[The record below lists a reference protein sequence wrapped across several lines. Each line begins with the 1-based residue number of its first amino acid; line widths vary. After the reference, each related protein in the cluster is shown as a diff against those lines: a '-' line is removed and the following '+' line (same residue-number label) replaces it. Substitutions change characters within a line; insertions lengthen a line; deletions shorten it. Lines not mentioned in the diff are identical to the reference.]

1 MMPGSDR
8 DPPRGRTSLFWRFV
22 PSYLLVAGVA
32 TVTALVA
39 GESLAPFLLDR
50 HMRSMTGMMDGM
62 RGGGMTQAMLA
73 DLETAYRQALT
84 SSLLWASGASLV
96 ASAAVALFVTRRI
109 VRPMRAATR
118 ASSRIA
124 AGSYHDRLDAEAPG
138 ELGELAEAFNA
149 MASTLERSE
158 ARRVQLLGDVAH
170 EFRTPL
176 SNLKGYLEGL
186 EDGVFDADAATLS
199 ACTRQVT
206 RLGRLVDDL
215 SLLSRVE
222 TGQMDLAPS
231 RLAVRDVLTD
241 AAQAFGGRFERKGVK
256 LELDPPSSAE
266 TIVADPLRTAQVA
279 SNLLANAL
287 RHTPEGGRVTLSARR
302 LPNEETVRFEV
313 RDEGEGIA
321 PEHLPRIFDR
331 FYRADRSRRHAEGDG
346 SGIGLTLVKELVE
359 RQGGQ
364 VGVDSVAGEG
374 ARFWFTLPRPYD
386 GRAPASGNG

>member
-1 MMPGSDR
+1 MMQGSDR

-222 TGQMDLAPS
+222 TGQLDLAPS
-231 RLAVRDVLTD
+231 RLAVHDVLAD
-241 AAQAFGGRFERKGVK
+241 AAQAFGGRFERKGVT
-256 LELDPPSSAE
+256 LELDPPPSAE
-266 TIVADPLRTAQVA
+266 TIVADPLRTAQVVA
-279 SNLLANAL
+279 NLLANAL
-287 RHTPEGGRVTLSARR
+287 RHTPAGGRVALSARR
-302 LPNEETVRFEV
+302 RSHEQVRFEV
-313 RDEGEGIA
+313 RDEGEGVP

-331 FYRADRSRRHAEGDG
+331 FYRADRSRRHAEGSG

-364 VGVDSVAGEG
+364 VGVDSVAGQG
-374 ARFWFTLPRPYD
+374 AHFWFTLLRPQD
-386 GRAPASGNG
+386 GSAPDSKNG

>member
-1 MMPGSDR
+1 MTQRSDG
-8 DPPRGRTSLFWRFV
+8 DAARTRPSLFWRFV

-62 RGGGMTQAMLA
+62 RGAGMTQTMLA

-84 SSLLWASGASLV
+84 SSLLWASGASLL

-109 VRPMRAATR
+109 VRPMRAVTR

-124 AGSYHDRLDAEAPG
+124 GGSYRERLDAEAPG

-149 MASTLERSE
+149 MAATLERSE

-186 EDGVFDADAATLS
+186 EDGVFEPDAATLS

-222 TGQMDLAPS
+222 TGQLDLAPS
-231 RLAVRDVLTD
+231 RLAVRDVLAD
-241 AAQAFGGRFERKGVK
+241 AAEAFGGRFEQKGVV
-256 LELDPPSSAE
+256 LELEPPSDDE
-266 TIVADPLRTAQVA
+266 VVRADPLRTAQVVA
-279 SNLLANAL
+279 NLLANAL
-287 RHTPEGGRVTLSARR
+287 RHTPAGGRVTLSAER
-302 LPNEETVRFEV
+302 LAHEEEVRFEV
-313 RDEGEGIA
+313 RDEGEGIDQ
-321 PEHLPRIFDR
+321 EHLPHVFDR
-331 FYRADRSRRHAEGDG
+331 FYRADRSRRHAEGSG
-346 SGIGLTLVKELVE
+346 SGIGLTLVKQLVE
-359 RQGGQ
+359 RQGGR
-364 VGVDSVAGEG
+364 VGAQSVVGQG
-374 ARFWFTLPRPYD
+374 ASFWFTLPRSQEGHATD
-386 GRAPASGNG
+386 SVRG

>member
-1 MMPGSDR
+1 MKQRSDG
-8 DPPRGRTSLFWRFV
+8 DAPRARRSLFWRLV

-32 TVTALVA
+32 TATALVA

-50 HMRSMTGMMDGM
+50 HMRSMIGMMDGM
-62 RGGGMTQAMLA
+62 RGGGMTQSMLA

-84 SSLLWASGASLV
+84 ASLLWASGASLV

-109 VRPMRAATR
+109 VRPMQAVTR

-124 AGSYHDRLDAEAPG
+124 GGSYRDRLDAEAPG

-149 MASTLERSE
+149 MAATLERSE

-176 SNLKGYLEGL
+176 SNLRGYLEGL
-186 EDGVFDADAATLS
+186 EDGVFEADAATLS

-222 TGQMDLAPS
+222 TGQLALAPD
-231 RLAVRDVLTD
+231 RLAVRGLLAD
-241 AAQAFGGRFERKGVK
+241 AAEAFRGRFDQKGVA
-256 LELDPPSSAE
+256 LELDPPPSAE
-266 TIVADPLRTAQVA
+266 TIRADPLRTEQVVA
-279 SNLLANAL
+279 NLLANAL

-302 LPNEETVRFEV
+302 LSHDEVRFEV
-313 RDEGEGIA
+313 RDEGEGVA

-331 FYRADRSRRHAEGDG
+331 FYRADRSRRRAEGDG
-346 SGIGLTLVKELVE
+346 SGIGLTLVKQLVE
-359 RQGGQ
+359 RQGGR
-364 VGVDSVAGEG
+364 VGADSVAGEG
-374 ARFWFTLPRPYD
+374 ACFWFTLPR
-386 GRAPASGNG
+386 APEGSDLAALNG

>member
-1 MMPGSDR
+1 MTQRSDG
-8 DPPRGRTSLFWRFV
+8 DAPRARSSLFWRLV

-50 HMRSMTGMMDGM
+50 HMRSMMGMMDGM
-62 RGGGMTQAMLA
+62 RGGGMPQSMLV

-84 SSLLWASGASLV
+84 ASLLWASGASLV

-109 VRPMRAATR
+109 VRPMRAVTR
-118 ASSRIA
+118 ASSHIA
-124 AGSYHDRLDAEAPG
+124 GGSYRDRLDAEAPG
-138 ELGELAEAFNA
+138 ELGELAEAFNS
-149 MASTLERSE
+149 MAATLERSE

-186 EDGVFDADAATLS
+186 EDGVFEPDAATLS

-222 TGQMDLAPS
+222 TGQLDLAPD
-231 RLAVRDVLTD
+231 RLAVRDVLAD
-241 AAQAFGGRFERKGVK
+241 AVEAFGGRFDRKGVA
-256 LELDPPSSAE
+256 LELDSPASADV
-266 TIVADPLRTAQVA
+266 IRADPLRTEQVVA
-279 SNLLANAL
+279 NLLTNAL
-287 RHTPEGGRVTLSARR
+287 RHTSAGGRVTLSARR
-302 LPNEETVRFEV
+302 LSREEVRFEV
-313 RDEGEGIA
+313 RDEGEGVA

-346 SGIGLTLVKELVE
+346 SGIGLTLVKQLVE
-359 RQGGQ
+359 RQGGR
-364 VGVDSVAGEG
+364 VGAESVAGEG
-374 ARFWFTLPRPYD
+374 ARFWFTLPRQHEGSD
-386 GRAPASGNG
+386 LDS

>member
-1 MMPGSDR
+1 MTTRRSDGAA
-8 DPPRGRTSLFWRFV
+8 PRARRSLFWRLV

-32 TVTALVA
+32 TATALVA

-50 HMRSMTGMMDGM
+50 HMSSMVGMMDGM
-62 RGGGMTQAMLA
+62 RGGGVTQTMLN
-73 DLETAYRQALT
+73 DLESAYRQALT
-84 SSLLWASGASLV
+84 SSLLWASAASLV

-109 VRPMRAATR
+109 VRPMSAVTR
-118 ASSRIA
+118 ASARIA
-124 AGSYHDRLDAEAPG
+124 GGSYRDRLDADAPG

-149 MASTLERSE
+149 MAATLERSE

-186 EDGVFDADAATLS
+186 EDGVFEPDEATLS
-199 ACTRQVT
+199 ACARQVT

-222 TGQMDLAPS
+222 TGQLDLAPE
-231 RLAVRDVLTD
+231 RLAARELLAD
-241 AAQAFGGRFERKGVK
+241 AAEAFRGRFDRKGVA
-256 LELDPPSSAE
+256 LEVDAPASTE
-266 TIVADPLRTAQVA
+266 TIHADPLRTEQVVA
-279 SNLLANAL
+279 NLLANAL
-287 RHTPEGGRVTLSARR
+287 RHTPPGGRVTLSARR
-302 LPNEETVRFEV
+302 LPRGEVRFEV
-313 RDEGEGIA
+313 RDEGEGVA

-359 RQGGQ
+359 RQGGR
-364 VGVDSVAGEG
+364 VGAQSVVGQG
-374 ARFWFTLPRPYD
+374 ATFWFTLPRSQVDSDPESV
-386 GRAPASGNG
+386 SG

>member
-1 MMPGSDR
+1 MTHRPDGDATRARS
-8 DPPRGRTSLFWRFV
+8 SLFWRLV

-32 TVTALVA
+32 TATALVA
-39 GESLAPFLLDR
+39 GASLAPFLLDR
-50 HMRSMTGMMDGM
+50 HMSSMIGMMDGM
-62 RGGGMTQAMLA
+62 RGSGMTQSMLA
-73 DLETAYRQALT
+73 DLEAAYLQALT
-84 SSLLWASGASLV
+84 ASLLWAGGASLV

-109 VRPMRAATR
+109 VRPMRAVTR

-124 AGSYHDRLDAEAPG
+124 GGSYRDRLDAEAPG

-149 MASTLERSE
+149 MAATLERSE

-176 SNLKGYLEGL
+176 SNVKGYLEGL
-186 EDGVFDADAATLS
+186 EDGVFEPDAATLS

-222 TGQMDLAPS
+222 TGQLDLAPS
-231 RLAVRDVLTD
+231 RLAVRDVLVD
-241 AAQAFGGRFERKGVK
+241 AAEAFGGRFERKGVT
-256 LELDPPSSAE
+256 LQLDPPPTAE
-266 TIVADPLRTAQVA
+266 TVQADPLRTAQVA

-287 RHTPEGGRVTLSARR
+287 RHTPAGGRVSLSARR
-302 LPNEETVRFEV
+302 VPHDEVRFEV
-313 RDEGEGIA
+313 RDEGEGVS

-331 FYRADRSRRHAEGDG
+331 FYRADRSRRHAEGSG

-364 VGVDSVAGEG
+364 VGVDSVRGEG
-374 ARFWFTLPRPYD
+374 ALFWFTLPRAQD
-386 GRAPASGNG
+386 GSAPGSKNG